1 MARNRT
7 LQELLFDLRAE
18 LGMATDSTVGQSEN
32 PALKVLL
39 RRTREILY
47 DDYDWPHLTGQWFDT
62 TLSAGQ
68 RYYTF
73 PSGLNYERAVE
84 AWTQWGNEWLKLEAG
99 FGPDTYNE
107 RDSGAD
113 ERNDPPQRWRVYSGT
128 QFEVWPLPATSGN
141 TVRFIGTTALGAF
154 EADSDTCEL
163 DGTMVVL
170 FAAAERLAGKDKG
183 EAMAAAAARR
193 LAQVKARSNKTEPSF
208 RMIGRAPS
216 NRAPE
221 RVVRVA
227 S

>member
-39 RRTREILY
+39 RRTREVLY
-47 DDYDWPHLTGQWFDT
+47 DDHDWPHLTGQWFDV

-68 RYYTF
+68 RYYNF
-73 PSGLNYERAVE
+73 PTGLNYERAIE
-84 AWTQWGNEWLKLEAG
+84 AFAEWGNQWLPVTAG
-99 FGPDTYNE
+99 FGPTQYNE
-107 RDSGAD
+107 RDSGND
-113 ERNDPPQRWRVYSGT
+113 ERNDPPQKWRVYSGT
-128 QFEVWPLPATSGN
+128 QFEVWPLPATNGN
-141 TVRFIGTTALGAF
+141 TIRFVGTTALGAL
-154 EADSDTCEL
+154 EADSDVCEI

-170 FAAAERLAGKDKG
+170 FAAAERMAGKPKG
-183 EAMAAAAARR
+183 EALAGAAQRR
-193 LAQVKARSNKTEPSF
+193 LAQMKARSNKTEPSF
-208 RMIGRAPS
+208 RMGS
-216 NRAPE
+216 NGNVNRPIE